1 MIKTSVESPDDAEL
15 VALAQGGDREAFA
28 ALVGRHS
35 AEIYQLAFQLTR
47 HRELA
52 ADVAQDTWIRAWKG
66 LHSFRG
72 ESAFGTWVYRI
83 TVNTA
88 ASARRK
94 QGRQQTSELTEA
106 PEPEAPESV
115 LPERNID
122 QAELRN
128 QLNRALQSLPAGLR
142 TVVVM
147 KDVHGWSHNEIA
159 SALEISVTAAKVRL
173 HRAHQRLQRRLHEE
187 QP

>member
-1 MIKTSVESPDDAEL
+1 MRKSSVESPDDAEL
-15 VALAQGGDREAFA
+15 VVLAQRGDRQAFA

-35 AEIYQLAFQLTR
+35 AEIYQLAFRLTR

-52 ADVAQDTWIRAWKG
+52 ADVAQDTWIRVWKG

-72 ESAFGTWVYRI
+72 EAAFGTWIYRI

-94 QGRQQTSELTEA
+94 QGRQQTLDLTEA
-106 PEPEAPESV
+106 PEAEAPESV

-122 QAELRN
+122 QAELRSR
-128 QLNRALQSLPAGLR
+128 LDRALQSLPAGLR

-147 KDVHGWSHNEIA
+147 KDVEGWSHHEIA

-187 QP
+187 QQ